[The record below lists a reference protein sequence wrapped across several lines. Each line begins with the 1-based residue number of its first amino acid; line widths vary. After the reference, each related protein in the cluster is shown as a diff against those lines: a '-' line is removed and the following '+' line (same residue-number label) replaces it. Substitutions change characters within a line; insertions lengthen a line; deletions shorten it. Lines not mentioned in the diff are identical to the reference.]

1 MSSGGNLIVV
11 DDYCKSRTEAAVE
24 TFRRAKVEG
33 WNDHEIQ
40 KHLQE
45 AWDERAGNQDTHR
58 FVDSRGRS
66 WSNAAYLQM
75 LTRTTLARIDR
86 NAQVNTLVG
95 NGCDLARISED
106 GGGDVCEACAR
117 WEGKVVSLT
126 GATKGFPTLA
136 DAEADG
142 LFHPNCVHRVEY
154 LDEDEIEDA
163 LKQSGQ
169 ADAAHKAAQEEAAED
184 AEAAKRAEEEKAE
197 REKADAWLPS
207 TPLERATDAL
217 MRSIGAQHTD
227 APLPLSGVNPHFSEG
242 WQYQVN
248 CQRCVPAAEARAR
261 GYDVE
266 AKPYDGNSDGTR
278 FWKDATYDWHFC
290 RGGRNFR
297 RDAEAAMSSEPDGSR
312 FLIRIKWPGGARTG
326 AHFFMAEK
334 DADGIHYSNPQDPS
348 KDAAEFFNRAAV
360 GRHRNWILRID
371 DREFTPQA
379 GDAFQPSRGTA

>member
-1 MSSGGNLIVV
+1 
-11 DDYCKSRTEAAVE
+11 
-24 TFRRAKVEG
+24 
-33 WNDHEIQ
+33 
-40 KHLQE
+40 
-45 AWDERAGNQDTHR
+45 
-58 FVDSRGRS
+58 
-66 WSNAAYLQM
+66 M

-184 AEAAKRAEEEKAE
+184 AQAAKRAEEEKAE
-197 REKADAWLPS
+197 REKADAWSPS

-248 CQRCVPAAEARAR
+248 CQRCVVADELRRR

-266 AKPYDGNSDGTR
+266 ANPARLRGVDEVADHWREMFMGQQWTR
-278 FWKDATYDWHFC
+278 GLRDKASV
-290 RGGRNFR
+290 
-297 RDAEAAMSSEPDGSR
+297 DAEIGAMPQ
-312 FLIRIKWPGGARTG
+312 GARAVVFIDFGTSTHVFNAEHTTNG
-326 AHFFMAEK
+326 VRYTDGQINSPDASAHFQRGVMGGYRISRV
-334 DADGIHYSNPQDPS
+334 DNLPPS
-348 KDAAEFFNRAAV
+348 DWGAKAV
-360 GRHRNWILRID
+360 SP
-371 DREFTPQA
+371 T
-379 GDAFQPSRGTA
+379 T